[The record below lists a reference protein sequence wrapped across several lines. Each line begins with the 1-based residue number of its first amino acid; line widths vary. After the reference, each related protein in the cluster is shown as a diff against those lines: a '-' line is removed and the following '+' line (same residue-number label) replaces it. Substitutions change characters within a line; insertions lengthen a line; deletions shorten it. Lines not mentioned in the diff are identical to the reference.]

1 MEQKPYHHGNLR
13 NKLIEAGI
21 ELISEEGVNHFS
33 LRKVAVRCGVSHTAP
48 YSHFENIE
56 ALKLAMGEYVT
67 EKFAAALQAVV
78 TDQKDHG
85 AAVTSLGKA
94 YISFFRENPHYFQF
108 LFYHSGVVID
118 FDQEDQYPP
127 LAVFQEAAYRL
138 FADMGLDRED
148 YQCNLLALWSMVHG
162 VVSLLT
168 NKRICYS
175 GSWEDVLLKTCL
187 PGGGIL

>member
-21 ELISEEGVNHFS
+21 ELISEDGVNHFS

-67 EKFAAALQAVV
+67 EKFAAALQAVIHRP
-78 TDQKDHG
+78 DDPA
-85 AAVTSLGKA
+85 AAVTALGKA

-108 LFYHSGVVID
+108 LFYHSGIVID
-118 FDQEDQYPP
+118 LDREDQYLP
-127 LAVFQEAAYRL
+127 LAIFQEAAYRL
-138 FADMGLDRED
+138 FAEM
-148 YQCNLLALWSMVHG
+148 NLPGEEYPCRLLGLWSMVHG
-162 VVSLLT
+162 IVSLLT
-168 NKRICYS
+168 NKRISYM
-175 GSWEDVLLKTCL
+175 GSWEEVLLQNVFD
-187 PGGGIL
+187 GRANI